1 MTLLVIPTKECISIF
16 YLSWYALLIK
26 VFRSKTYLIVPV
38 NGKRIKFKILEVLY
52 VLKFCA
58 NAFIIEP
65 GEVKQFDLTCIESK
79 FEDIAR
85 YILC

>member
-1 MTLLVIPTKECISIF
+1 MKSVLCR
-16 YLSWYALLIK
+16 YALLIK
-26 VFRSKTYLIVPV
+26 IFRSETYLIVPV
-38 NGKRIKFKILEVLY
+38 NGKSIKFKILEIID

-58 NAFIIEP
+58 NAFVIEP